1 MSSGGS
7 NDPTPSITQKPKKII
22 KVKRVVYDPTFAPMP
37 HTNGDGETSEAN
49 GNGET
54 SDELYKEGT
63 YDDLVEDVVDRYDRF
78 VIRPD
83 GGSGYVFIVLLIYYL
98 C

>member
-1 MSSGGS
+1 
-7 NDPTPSITQKPKKII
+7 
-22 KVKRVVYDPTFAPMP
+22 MP
-37 HTNGDGETSEAN
+37 HTGEADDTTTNGDGETGEADGTTAN

-54 SDELYKEGT
+54 SVGLYVEGT
-63 YDDLVEDVVDRYDRF
+63 YNDLVEDVVVDRYKRF

-83 GGSGYVFIVLLIYYL
+83 GGSGYVFIVLIYYL